1 LKPVG
6 KISQRMFVPQ
16 IKVSEPKI
24 EMVDSQIQTNY
35 QEIDRE
41 FDDHSTSRDEKVQTD
56 FGKVAAEKKKGR
68 EDGKEVIRVTPR

>member
-41 FDDHSTSRDEKVQTD
+41 FDDHSTSRD
-56 FGKVAAEKKKGR
+56 
-68 EDGKEVIRVTPR
+68 